1 MKINKLALDN
11 FQNYDSEEITFDSGV
26 SLFYGV
32 NGSGKSSILRAIFA
46 GLFQSSACSEI
57 PSGSRFKIEDFRRN
71 GTELGSVELEFTHN
85 KRTYTVFWK
94 FSHKTEECRLY
105 EEDTLI
111 AESTGEVGDA
121 IRELI
126 NMDSEAFVNSTYVQ
140 QTELMRMITSKKD
153 ERKKVFD
160 SLLGIDTIEEYIE
173 RAHNSEMGVKDAV
186 KQIRTQLKSLEDQ
199 ISQLP
204 SQDKLETQL
213 SQTESQ
219 ISTKQKQVEK
229 VTEQISDMEDKL
241 EEYQDSIE
249 EKQQLSEQKESLE
262 SNLTEQK
269 QLVEQLQS
277 DCNSLQET
285 VEEKKT
291 ELAKFLENA
300 EQITVTY
307 NEEDTISSLET
318 TIEEA
323 RSEQITDT
331 EQSVYQKCRDYVS
344 NSISGTPASN
354 PEELLGTIKQVDRVG
369 ELILPSN
376 TDEILVDPTEIL
388 DSFSDSKSSLQT
400 EIERKQSQIEQQ
412 ENLLEEKQEYVEY
425 LEEMHSG
432 SDSTIALQASF
443 WNPLLNRTDL
453 EYQTDVT
460 ETPAEVYERI
470 ENTLQ
475 TGDVDYTQLQEE
487 AQLLYSSLVNENSDT
502 QEEITGA
509 REKISEL
516 ETELRDL
523 QDEKETLQTQLQEF
537 EEIETKITTL
547 VEHQQW
553 KLEQKRQTLERK
565 QEISQV
571 CNLYDESTDVLE
583 QFEDKTNQ
591 LEREEDR
598 IESLENE
605 IAEVNKR
612 LEEVERSLQIDPE
625 KIQTKIEQLNT
636 KKESLQDEL
645 PELQAKKSQLDTKIE
660 RRGELEDNISTYEDR
675 LSEIE
680 KTKQELSEVQSVYEQ
695 VRQTF
700 REQFVEGINEYANDI
715 FRNVYRNERYQRIE
729 LDKEYGIT
737 IYTQNGTTI
746 EPDLS
751 SGGEAAIIN
760 MTIRAAIYRV
770 VSDMNLESED
780 PLPPIILDEPT
791 TYLDEGH
798 IEQLSSFIDTLESWN
813 IEQIFIVSHNESL
826 KQRCDKT
833 YNVQINPQTGHSM
846 VN

>member
-1 MKINKLALDN
+1 
-11 FQNYDSEEITFDSGV
+11 
-26 SLFYGV
+26 
-32 NGSGKSSILRAIFA
+32 
-46 GLFQSSACSEI
+46 
-57 PSGSRFKIEDFRRN
+57 
-71 GTELGSVELEFTHN
+71 LEFTHN
-85 KRTYTVFWK
+85 GENYTVFWK

-105 EEDTLI
+105 EGETLI

-186 KQIRTQLKSLEDQ
+186 KQIRTQLKSLENQ
-199 ISQLP
+199 ISDLP

-219 ISTKQKQVEK
+219 ISKKQTQVEK
-229 VTEQISDMEDKL
+229 VTDQISDMEDKL

-249 EKQQLSEQKESLE
+249 EKQQLSEQKDSLE
-262 SNLTEQK
+262 SDLTEQQ
-269 QLVEQLQS
+269 QLVDGLQD
-277 DCNSLQET
+277 DCDSLRET
-285 VEEKKT
+285 VQEKKAA
-291 ELAKFLENA
+291 LATFLEGT
-300 EQITVTY
+300 EQVTVTY
-307 NEEDTISSLET
+307 NDNEEISSLEN

-331 EQSVYQKCRDYVS
+331 ERSVYQKCTEYVS
-344 NSISGTPASN
+344 NSISGDPADD
-354 PEELLGTIKQVDRVG
+354 PEEVLQTIQQVERAD
-369 ELILPSN
+369 ELVLPSDM
-376 TDEILVDPTEIL
+376 DELLVDPARII
-388 DSFSDSKSSLQT
+388 DAFSDSKSSLQT
-400 EIERKQSQIEQQ
+400 EIERKQSQLEQQ
-412 ENLLEEKQEYVEY
+412 EDLLEEKQEYVEY

-432 SDSTIALQASF
+432 SDSKIALQASF
-443 WNPLLNRTDL
+443 WNPLIDRTDL

-460 ETPAEVYERI
+460 QEPDEVYEQI
-470 ENTLQ
+470 EEYLQ
-475 TGDVDYTQLQEE
+475 EDTIDYTNLTEE
-487 AQLLYSSLVNENSDT
+487 AQLLYSALVNENSDT
-502 QEEITGA
+502 QEEITTA
-509 REKISEL
+509 REKISDL
-516 ETELRDL
+516 ESTIADL
-523 QDEKETLQTQLQEF
+523 ESEKEDIQTQLQEF
-537 EEIETKITTL
+537 EEIESEITTL
-547 VEHQQW
+547 AKHQQW

-565 QEISQV
+565 QEISRL
-571 CNLYDESTDVLE
+571 CELYDEAVDILG
-583 QFEDKTNQ
+583 QFEDKTDQ
-591 LEREEDR
+591 LEREKDR

-605 IAEVNKR
+605 ITEVEER
-612 LEEVERSLQIDPE
+612 LDEVERSLQIDPE
-625 KIQTKIEQLNT
+625 KIQTKIDQLNT

-645 PELQAKKSQLDTKIE
+645 PDLQARKSQLQTKIE
-660 RRGELEDNISTYEDR
+660 RRGELEQEITTYEER

-680 KTKQELSEVQSVYEQ
+680 TTKQELSEVQSVYEQ

-715 FRNVYRNERYQRIE
+715 F

-751 SGGEAAIIN
+751 SGGEAALIN

-833 YNVQINPQTGHSM
+833 YNVQINPQTGYSM